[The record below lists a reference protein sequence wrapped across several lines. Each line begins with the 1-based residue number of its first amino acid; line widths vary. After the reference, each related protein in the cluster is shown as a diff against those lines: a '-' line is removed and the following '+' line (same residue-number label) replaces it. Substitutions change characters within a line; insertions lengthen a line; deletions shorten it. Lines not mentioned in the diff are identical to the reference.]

1 MSRSTLVLTA
11 GVVTVGAQAFLLAPL
26 LPDVA
31 TGLATTP
38 AAVAR
43 ALGGY
48 GAGVVASALL
58 LAPRLDRLPR
68 RAVLVLGTLA
78 LAAGAA
84 GSALA
89 PSWPLLA
96 VAQAV
101 AGAGVGVVLPA
112 TYALAAE
119 LAPPGG
125 EARATGRVLTGWSI
139 ALVAGVPAAAALGD
153 AVGWRGAF
161 ALLAVLAGL
170 QALLHATLPAPAAPP
185 GRVVRTRLRDA
196 WRAPGT
202 ARMLGAVGAVM
213 VAFYGVFAFLGTEAR
228 ALHGGGAVTA
238 GAVALAYGVGFGLG
252 TLGDRWLHRGWT
264 APGLAALAACYAGLA
279 AAPVRL
285 PVLLALAVLWGAV
298 NHTVITLL
306 VSGLATAPE
315 ARGAV
320 LALNTAAT
328 YGAVAVAGVVAGP
341 LHAVG
346 FWVLAL
352 GAAGVVA
359 LAVPL
364 VARDRVPDRAGAGG

>member
-1 MSRSTLVLTA
+1 MSRSTAILTA

-31 TGLATTP
+31 SGLATTP
-38 AAVAR
+38 AAVGR

-68 RAVLVLGTLA
+68 RTALVLGTLA

-125 EARATGRVLTGWSI
+125 AARATGRVLTGWSI
-139 ALVAGVPAAAALGD
+139 ALVAGVPAAAVLGD

-161 ALLAVLAGL
+161 AVLAGLAGL
-170 QALLHATLPAPAAPP
+170 QALLHATLPDRPVAPGAP
-185 GRVVRTRLRDA
+185 RTRLRDA
-196 WRAPGT
+196 RRVPG
-202 ARMLGAVGAVM
+202 AVRGLGAVVAVM

-238 GAVALAYGVGFGLG
+238 GVVALAYGAGFGLG
-252 TLGDRWLHRGWT
+252 ALGDRWLDRRWT

-279 AAPVRL
+279 AAAPQL
-285 PVLLALAVLWGAV
+285 PALLAVAVLWGAV
-298 NHTVITLL
+298 NHAVITLL
-306 VSGLATAPE
+306 VSGLAAAPE

-328 YGAVAVAGVVAGP
+328 YGGAAVAGAVAGP
-341 LHAVG
+341 LHAAG
-346 FWVLAL
+346 FAVLAL
-352 GAAGVVA
+352 AAAGVVA

-364 VARDRVPDRAGAGG
+364 VARGRVAEPVGVAG

>member
-1 MSRSTLVLTA
+1 MSRSTVVLTA

-31 TGLATTP
+31 AGLSTTP
-38 AAVAR
+38 AAVGR

-58 LAPRLDRLPR
+58 LGPRLDRLPR
-68 RAVLVLGTLA
+68 RAVLVLGMLA

-96 VAQAV
+96 MAQAV

-125 EARATGRVLTGWSI
+125 AARATGRVLTGWSI

-153 AVGWRGAF
+153 VVGWRGAF
-161 ALLAVLAGL
+161 AVLAGL
-170 QALLHATLPAPAAPP
+170 AALQALVHATLPTPPVPPADAA
-185 GRVVRTRLRDA
+185 RARLRDA
-196 WRAPGT
+196 WRVPGV
-202 ARMLGAVGAVM
+202 ARMLGAVVAVM
-213 VAFYGVFAFLGTEAR
+213 VAFYGVFAFVGTEVR
-228 ALHGGGAVTA
+228 AVHGGGAATA
-238 GAVALAYGVGFGLG
+238 GVVALAYGVGFGLA
-252 TLGDRWLHRGWT
+252 TLGDRWLDRRRT

-279 AAPVRL
+279 ATTTQL
-285 PVLLALAVLWGAV
+285 PALLAVAVLWGVV
-298 NHTVITLL
+298 NHVVITLL
-306 VSGLATAPE
+306 VSGLATASE

-341 LHAVG
+341 LHAAG
-346 FWVLAL
+346 FGVLAL
-352 GAAGVVA
+352 AAAGVVV

-364 VARDRVPDRAGAGG
+364 VARNRVADPATIIA